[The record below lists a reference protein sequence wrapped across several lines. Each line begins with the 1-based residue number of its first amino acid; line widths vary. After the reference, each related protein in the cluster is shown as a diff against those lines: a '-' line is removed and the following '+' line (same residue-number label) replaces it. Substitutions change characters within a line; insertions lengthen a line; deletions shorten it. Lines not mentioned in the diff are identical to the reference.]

1 VLSQITEVH
10 EDVINFVLRNA
21 AALVLNRKFE
31 FYAFCR
37 FFLLGIIN
45 KTFKNVIFAALVP
58 IDLRV
63 RVFNKNFLFFL
74 NDVSA
79 RLIDR

>member
-10 EDVINFVLRNA
+10 EDVINFILRNA

-45 KTFKNVIFAALVP
+45 NTIKNVIFATRVE
-58 IDLRV
+58 IIIRV

-74 NDVSA
+74 NDVLA